1 MKVEGG
7 GHDRSLLLL
16 FVDDA
21 TSLRL
26 FPRDTPSGSVLVYG
40 PALVRD
46 VTLRDSTVQ
55 LTGDTV
61 AATGLEVW
69 GPRGITDVTWN
80 GSPVR
85 SRISG
90 TGSLLA
96 LRPLPGVGR
105 VALPS
110 LDGGWR
116 RRTEN
121 PESAPDFDDSTWT
134 VADRKT
140 SHSVTPVP
148 DGQPVLFAD
157 DYGFHY
163 GDVWYRGHFTAAAD
177 AVESVSLAYSTGTQG
192 LLMAWLDGE
201 PLGTHRMPVPDNNTA
216 RKGSWAATATFAVP
230 EEVREKLAER
240 LAESDDERVL
250 SVLVRRMQHDQD
262 GEALDTHKVARGL
275 TEVTF
280 KGASPK
286 VSWRVQGE
294 TGPDPVRGPQNNGG
308 LYGEREGWH
317 LPGFDDADWK
327 KEEKGRRRSRRA
339 PTAARASPGTGPPS
353 GWPSPRGP
361 TPRSVSSWTT
371 TRPAPTACRSSS
383 TAGTWASTST
393 TWARSTPSS
402 SRTGSCAPAVPTPW
416 PWRSCPTAP
425 PRRAR
430 RTCG

>member
-1 MKVEGG
+1 M
-7 GHDRSLLLL
+7 
-16 FVDDA
+16 
-21 TSLRL
+21 
-26 FPRDTPSGSVLVYG
+26 LVYG

-85 SRISG
+85 SRVSG

-105 VALPS
+105 VVLPA

-121 PESAPDFDDSTWT
+121 PESAPDFDDSAWT

-148 DGQPVLFAD
+148 DGRPVLFAD

-201 PLGTHRMPVPDNNTA
+201 PLGTHRMPVPDNSTA
-216 RKGSWAATATFAVP
+216 RKGSRAATATFAVP
-230 EEVREKLAER
+230 EKVRDKLAAR
-240 LAESDDERVL
+240 LAESDDERIL

-262 GEALDTHKVARGL
+262 GKALDSHKVARGL

-286 VSWRVQGE
+286 VSWRVQGDAPNPCAGCR
-294 TGPDPVRGPQNNGG
+294 TTAGSVPRRTGG
-308 LYGEREGWH
+308 LAPAGVRRRGLGE
-317 LPGFDDADWK
+317 
-327 KEEKGRRRSRRA
+327 GRRLAAARRA
-339 PTAARASPGTGPPS
+339 PPGDAEAGVCDTRHASGLEEAEAARDE
-353 GWPSPRGP
+353 
-361 TPRSVSSWTT
+361 
-371 TRPAPTACRSSS
+371 
-383 TAGTWASTST
+383 
-393 TWARSTPSS
+393 
-402 SRTGSCAPAVPTPW
+402 
-416 PWRSCPTAP
+416 
-425 PRRAR
+425 
-430 RTCG
+430 